1 MKINI
6 RQVEKEEIKKLAD
19 MWYELASMHENIMEG
34 YELAEDPKQAWIQ
47 FLEKGTEKEGMVT
60 FVAEKEGEIVGFV
73 SAVLRRR
80 PPFFSK
86 RDIGLILDLFL
97 KEEYRGKG
105 IGTTLVSAA
114 EKWIKNNGVD
124 IAVLTVSPVNEKA
137 LNFWEELGYDTYLE
151 KKRKEL

>member
-6 RQVEKEEIKKLAD
+6 RQVEKEEIKNLGD

-34 YELAEDPKQAWIQ
+34 YELAEDPILSWIQ
-47 FLEKGTEKEGMVT
+47 FIEKGTEKEGMVT
-60 FVAEKEGEIVGFV
+60 LVAEKQGEIVGFV

-86 RDIGLILDLFL
+86 RDIGLILDLFV

-114 EKWIKNNGVD
+114 EKWIKNNDVD
-124 IAVLTVSPVNEKA
+124 IAVMTVSPSNKTA